1 MKEIVGQKVET
12 GVRKEVGP
20 MAMAPK
26 GAASAM
32 VDRQVVGIGDRRH
45 GCQSWVGL
53 HLWAVAPG

>member
-20 MAMAPK
+20 MAIAPK

-32 VDRQVVGIGDRRH
+32 VDRQVVGIGDRR
-45 GCQSWVGL
+45 
-53 HLWAVAPG
+53 LWAVAPG